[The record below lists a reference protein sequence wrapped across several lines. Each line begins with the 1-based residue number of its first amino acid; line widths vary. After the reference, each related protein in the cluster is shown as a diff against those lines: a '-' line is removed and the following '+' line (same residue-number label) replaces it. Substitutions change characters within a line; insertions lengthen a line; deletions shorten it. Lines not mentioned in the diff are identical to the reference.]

1 MLSLIEAHIY
11 MYNSETR
18 IRMLQRLVFVLV
30 LLVLYLEEQPL
41 DERET
46 GLHFEDRV
54 ERL

>member
-1 MLSLIEAHIY
+1 MEAHIY

-18 IRMLQRLVFVLV
+18 IRMLQRLVLVLV
-30 LLVLYLEEQPL
+30 LVVLYLEELPL

-46 GLHFEDRV
+46 GLHFEESV